1 MFVKQQGRRHAIN
14 GLLYFAW
21 LGIGFLNLWHQIVNY
36 LLFDVVL
43 GVLGTALPLSAAMDH
58 QHRNVRNSASGT
70 LDEHA
75 TVTHSE
81 MIEHSF
87 YQGLN
92 LLQVVYF
99 HLIPLVDSWA
109 WRVCCLVAVTSPWL
123 ARSQYPINRF
133 SDNYNTID
141 ARSSALI
148 RVLYRTKKYQYVF
161 YKHFL
166 LHGLNLSVAVGALSL
181 PTRFDFRLYWILLNT
196 SYVMEF
202 FLQTLVKKRYMMQ
215 TTMLRLQVLLM
226 LASTIAAL
234 YVLVHVNIL
243 LALVSLLL
251 NFANRGYDFAN
262 TMIVLTLYLLYTRYL
277 RP

>member
-1 MFVKQQGRRHAIN
+1 
-14 GLLYFAW
+14 
-21 LGIGFLNLWHQIVNY
+21 
-36 LLFDVVL
+36 
-43 GVLGTALPLSAAMDH
+43 
-58 QHRNVRNSASGT
+58 
-70 LDEHA
+70 
-75 TVTHSE
+75 
-81 MIEHSF
+81 
-87 YQGLN
+87 
-92 LLQVVYF
+92 
-99 HLIPLVDSWA
+99 
-109 WRVCCLVAVTSPWL
+109 
-123 ARSQYPINRF
+123 
-133 SDNYNTID
+133 
-141 ARSSALI
+141 
-148 RVLYRTKKYQYVF
+148 
-161 YKHFL
+161 L

-226 LASTIAAL
+226 LASTITAL

-277 RP
+277 RPFQL